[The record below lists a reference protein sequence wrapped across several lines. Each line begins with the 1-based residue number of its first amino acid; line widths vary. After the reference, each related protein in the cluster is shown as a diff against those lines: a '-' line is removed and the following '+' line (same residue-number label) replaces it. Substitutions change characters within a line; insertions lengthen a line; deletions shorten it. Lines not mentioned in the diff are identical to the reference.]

1 MSPQIRVIT
10 KDKIRNGPKAI
21 CLPKEIFLTNISM
34 LPTIAPVKKAPKSHT
49 AVHGQ
54 PSKLPRNS
62 ASFTSPKP
70 IPFPEVKI

>member
-1 MSPQIRVIT
+1 
-10 KDKIRNGPKAI
+10 
-21 CLPKEIFLTNISM
+21 M

-54 PSKLPRNS
+54 PNKLPRNS

-70 IPFPEVKI
+70 IPFPKVKICIRSRNAPALKPANK